1 MATKRTRDKPIKTR
15 QKWTENEVKLVLEK
29 MKETVKSGKQIEV
42 PITSKVWN
50 SLVNTSHP
58 L

>member
-42 PITSKVWN
+42 PITSKV
-50 SLVNTSHP
+50 
-58 L
+58 